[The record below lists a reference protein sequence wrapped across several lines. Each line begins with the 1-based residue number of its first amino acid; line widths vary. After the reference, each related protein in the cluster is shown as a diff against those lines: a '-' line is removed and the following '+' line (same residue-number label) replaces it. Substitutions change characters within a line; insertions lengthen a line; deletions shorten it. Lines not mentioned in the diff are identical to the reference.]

1 MPEKRVRD
9 RVNAADWP
17 AQTGGMTRQTP
28 APSDPTTRR
37 GAKRDEPRPSYYDV
51 PMLKPPVWKWEIAS
65 YFFLGG
71 LSAGAYVLARM
82 AARFGGKKYQDVTD
96 IGTAIA
102 VTAFLP
108 CPPLLI
114 HDLGD
119 PRRFHYMLRVFK
131 PKSPMSV
138 GSWVLSGYGATLT
151 LAALNQWRKR
161 SKKGEEISASLPSG
175 LVNAASGATDIAADG
190 IGVPLALLLAGY
202 TSVLLSTSST
212 PLWTRKVWLGAVFS
226 SSAIASGAEAINLTR
241 EIRTPHSEPSSGIDP
256 VRTIAAVARVTE
268 AVAITGYL
276 KETGE
281 LAEPITRG
289 KYSPLFKYG
298 AIGAGLVLATACDLI
313 PVKNPKTKRALR
325 IAGAVAGLAGG
336 FALRWAITLGGHPSG
351 SDPNA
356 ARKSSQPEH
365 DASASASEAL
375 SLRLNSDLSD

>member
-9 RVNAADWP
+9 RVNAADRP
-17 AQTGGMTRQTP
+17 AQTGDLTRQTP
-28 APSDPTTRR
+28 APSDPTRKGRR
-37 GAKRDEPRPSYYDV
+37 RDEPRPSYYDV
-51 PMLKPPVWKWEIAS
+51 PMLKPPVWRWEIAS

-82 AARFGGKKYQDVTD
+82 AARFGSKKYQEVTD

-102 VTAFLP
+102 ATALVP
-108 CPPLLI
+108 CVPLLI

-119 PRRFHYMLRVFK
+119 PKRFHYMLRVFK

-138 GSWVLSGYGATLT
+138 GAWVLTGYSATLT
-151 LAALNQWRKR
+151 LAALNQWRKSSR
-161 SKKGEEISASLPSG
+161 KGQEISAFLPSG
-175 LVNAASGATDIAADG
+175 LVNVASSATDAAADG
-190 IGVPLALLLAGY
+190 IGVPMALLLAGY
-202 TSVLLSTSST
+202 TSVLLSTT
-212 PLWTRKVWLGAVFS
+212 ANPLWTRKIWLGAIFS
-226 SSAIASGAEAINLTR
+226 SSAIASGAEAINLAR
-241 EIRTPHSEPSSGIDP
+241 EIRAPHADPSSSADP

-281 LAEPITRG
+281 LAEPITKG

-351 SDPNA
+351 SDPAA
-356 ARKSSQPEH
+356 ARKASRPEGSPE
-365 DASASASEAL
+365 DESVL
-375 SLRLNSDLSD
+375 SLGIEPTDKIL

>member
-1 MPEKRVRD
+1 MPEKKVRE
-9 RVNAADWP
+9 RVNAADRP
-17 AQTGGMTRQTP
+17 APTGSLTHQPP
-28 APSDPTTRR
+28 APSDPTIRKGR
-37 GAKRDEPRPSYYDV
+37 KRDEPRPSYYDV

-102 VTAFLP
+102 AAAFLP

-119 PRRFHYMLRVFK
+119 PKRFHYMLRVFK
-131 PKSPMSV
+131 PKSPMNL
-138 GSWVLSGYGATLT
+138 GSWVLTGYGATLT
-151 LAALNQWRKR
+151 LAALNQWRKGSR
-161 SKKGEEISASLPSG
+161 KGQEISAFLPSS
-175 LVNAASGATDIAADG
+175 LVNIASGATDVVADG
-190 IGVPLALLLAGY
+190 LGVPLALLLAGY

-226 SSAIASGAEAINLTR
+226 SSAIASGAEAINLAR
-241 EIRTPHSEPSSGIDP
+241 EIRAPQAEPSSGIDP
-256 VRTIAAVARVTE
+256 VRAIAAVARVTE
-268 AVAITGYL
+268 AVAIAGYL

-281 LAEPITRG
+281 LAEPITKG

-298 AIGAGLVLATACDLI
+298 AIGAGLVLATACDLL

-351 SDPNA
+351 SDPSA
-356 ARKSSQPEH
+356 ARKSSRPDNSPE
-365 DASASASEAL
+365 DDSGLTVGIEQADKVL
-375 SLRLNSDLSD
+375 

>member
-1 MPEKRVRD
+1 MPERRVRD
-9 RVNAADWP
+9 RVNAADTP

-28 APSDPTTRR
+28 ASSDPTTRKGR
-37 GAKRDEPRPSYYDV
+37 KRDEPRPSYYDV

-71 LSAGAYVLARM
+71 LSAGAYILARM

-96 IGTAIA
+96 LGTAIA
-102 VTAFLP
+102 AAAFGP

-119 PRRFHYMLRVFK
+119 PKRFHYMLRVFK
-131 PKSPMSV
+131 PQSPMSV
-138 GSWVLSGYGATLT
+138 GSWVLTGYGATLM
-151 LAALNQWRKR
+151 LAALNQWRKGSR
-161 SKKGEEISASLPSG
+161 KGQEVSAFLPSG
-175 LVNAASGATDIAADG
+175 LVNVASGATDFAADG
-190 IGVPLALLLAGY
+190 LGVPLALLLAGY
-202 TSVLLSTSST
+202 TSVLLSTTAT

-226 SSAIASGAEAINLTR
+226 SSAIASGAEAINLAR
-241 EIRTPHSEPSSGIDP
+241 EIRAPHAEPSIGIDP
-256 VRTIAAVARVTE
+256 VRAIGAVARVTE

-281 LAEPITRG
+281 LAAPITKG

-351 SDPNA
+351 SDPAA
-356 ARKSSQPEH
+356 ARKSSQPEN
-365 DASASASEAL
+365 EEPPPL
-375 SLRLNSDLSD
+375 KERPVETG

>member
-9 RVNAADWP
+9 RVNAADRP
-17 AQTGGMTRQTP
+17 AQAGGLTRQTSS
-28 APSDPTTRR
+28 PSDPATRKGR
-37 GAKRDEPRPSYYDV
+37 ERDEPRPSYYDV

-102 VTAFLP
+102 AAAFLP

-119 PRRFHYMLRVFK
+119 PKRFHYMLRVFK
-131 PKSPMSV
+131 PKSPMNL
-138 GSWVLSGYGATLT
+138 GSWVLTGYGATLT
-151 LAALNQWRKR
+151 LAVLNQWRKSSR
-161 SKKGEEISASLPSG
+161 KGQKISASLPPG
-175 LVNAASGATDIAADG
+175 LVNTASGATDAVADG
-190 IGVPLALLLAGY
+190 MGVPLALLLAGY
-202 TSVLLSTSST
+202 TSVLLSTSSN
-212 PLWTRKVWLGAVFS
+212 PLWTRKIWLGAVFS
-226 SSAIASGAEAINLTR
+226 SSAIASGAEAINLAR
-241 EIRTPHSEPSSGIDP
+241 AIRAPDAETSPATDP

-281 LAEPITRG
+281 LAEPITKG

-298 AIGAGLVLATACDLI
+298 AIGAGLVLATACDLL

-351 SDPNA
+351 SDPAA
-356 ARKSSQPEH
+356 ARKSSQPET
-365 DASASASEAL
+365 EEPRPL
-375 SLRLNSDLSD
+375 